1 MNTKFDGLIEL
12 MEPLKKDEY
21 GIWIAD
27 TEYKVTEDDPIHF
40 PYPCYTEV
48 VDELIS
54 QVYAFSEGNP
64 DYELTKY
71 GELLEERGLEWG
83 SNSLENA
90 DVSSMD
96 AQGIM
101 AMLMGIVRG
110 ERFCDG
116 AVLSACKSG
125 SIVRWLER
133 LKELSD
139 EYK

>member
-1 MNTKFDGLIEL
+1 MKTKFDGIIEL
-12 MEPLKKDEY
+12 IEPLKIDEY
-21 GIWIAD
+21 GTWIID
-27 TEYKVTEDDPIHF
+27 TEHKGTKGGPKHF
-40 PYPCYTEV
+40 PFLCYTAV
-48 VDELIS
+48 VDELIR
-54 QVYAFSEGNP
+54 QVYAFSEDNP
-64 DYELTKY
+64 DFELTKY

-83 SNSLENA
+83 SRSLESA

-133 LKELSD
+133 LKDISD
-139 EYK
+139 DFR

>member
-1 MNTKFDGLIEL
+1 MKTKFDDLIEL
-12 MEPLKKDEY
+12 IEPLKKDEY
-21 GIWIAD
+21 GTWIVD
-27 TEYKVTEDDPIHF
+27 TAHKGTEDDPIHF
-40 PYPCYTEV
+40 PYPCYSAV

-54 QVYAFSEGNP
+54 QVYSFSQSNP

-71 GELLEERGLEWG
+71 GELLKEHDLEWG
-83 SNSLENA
+83 SDSLENA

-96 AQGIM
+96 AHGIM

-125 SIVRWLER
+125 AIVRWLER
-133 LKELSD
+133 LKELSE

>member
-1 MNTKFDGLIEL
+1 MKMIFDDLIKL
-12 MEPLKKDEY
+12 IEPLKKDEY
-21 GIWIAD
+21 GEWIID
-27 TEYKVTEDDPIHF
+27 HEHKGTKDDPIHF
-40 PYPCYTEV
+40 PYPSYTAV
-48 VDELIS
+48 VAELIR
-54 QVYAFSEGNP
+54 QVYAFSQNNP

-71 GELLEERGLEWG
+71 GKLLEQRGLKWD
-83 SNSLENA
+83 SDSLGNA

-101 AMLMGIVRG
+101 AMLMGIVRA

-125 SIVRWLER
+125 AIVRWLER